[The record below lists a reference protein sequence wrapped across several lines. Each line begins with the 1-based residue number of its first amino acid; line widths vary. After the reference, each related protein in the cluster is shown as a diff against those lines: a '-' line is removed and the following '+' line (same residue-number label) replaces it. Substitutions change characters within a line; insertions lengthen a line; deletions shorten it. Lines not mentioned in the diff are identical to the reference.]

1 VAASAKTR
9 LNLDRVVSLAL
20 RPNRRLEQAS
30 GYRDKPKAD
39 LETHQLSVDQ
49 PSLNNNNNNQKPAFT
64 VKTRKLRL
72 RVALVAFLPNKSRYL
87 AGNPHFKAHKT
98 RLELDKDKEA
108 LVKPHNY
115 TASSNNLKLLDLVNN
130 KLKPK
135 EICLVSNRTSKVI
148 LWELSNN
155 PSR

>member
-1 VAASAKTR
+1 MAASAKTR
-9 LNLDRVVSLAL
+9 HNLDRAVSLAL

-30 GYRDKPKAD
+30 DCRDNQPKAH
-39 LETHQLSVDQ
+39 LETHQLSVDL
-49 PSLNNNNNNQKPAFT
+49 PLHNNNNHKAAFS

-72 RVALVAFLPNKSRYL
+72 RVALVAFLPNKSRHL

-130 KLKPK
+130 KLNHKDV
-135 EICLVSNRTSKVI
+135 CLVSNRTSKI
-148 LWELSNN
+148 I
-155 PSR
+155 

>member
-1 VAASAKTR
+1 MAASAKTR
-9 LNLDRVVSLAL
+9 HNLDRAVSLAL

-39 LETHQLSVDQ
+39 LETHQLSVGQ
-49 PSLNNNNNNQKPAFT
+49 PSLNNNNQKPAFT

-98 RLELDKDKEA
+98 NLELDKDKEA
-108 LVKPHNY
+108 LVKPY